1 MKCPHCKKEIPDQAK
16 FCGFCGNKI
25 SEENTFGKENA
36 DKNGNKHK
44 KKKKK
49 RKWLK
54 TFFGVIL
61 SVLLIGVVLFAIA
74 VKRQMDSNEKEK
86 EKERQ
91 EAYYKTFK
99 QEEIRYEN
107 GMSYVDSRLLLT
119 TEEGIS
125 YSETEKTIQ
134 SMDGEIIGYIP
145 LTGDYQVQ
153 FRDKSYE
160 DLEKLI
166 AELKETDGIFEVTL
180 EKVFR
185 VNSDS
190 IDYTTDPWISAAY
203 AEDPSGRI
211 WSSRVPDGANWW
223 AEAIMMPDVWKME
236 QEFSQVKV
244 GLVDSYF
251 DRTNED
257 LADAFAQDGIVG
269 QDDIDV
275 SQLYETAVETER
287 QNQATEPKQSS
298 ADLAHGSVDAGIIGA
313 RNNGFGICGISQ
325 NANLYGV
332 SLFGNS
338 DHWNVSLMSMKYGIA
353 ALLEREVK
361 VISISMGWDDLLFA
375 AQQEDTKEDD
385 RTDVAIKELNQ
396 CRDAMEVF
404 LKRCLKKYD
413 FLLVKSAGNN
423 SGYEYVKVDVEEEH
437 PYGYRKAEEG
447 DSKSVRIQKQCDGK
461 YDIFGSITD
470 EEVKEHILVVGSADL
485 TKYKQKKSDENTDT
499 IGSAPEETAT
509 DTTIVGSS
517 SRVSQWYK
525 YTISKFSNTGER
537 VNLYAPGGAIRE
549 KDQDTNIWILSDYP
563 TNITEYM
570 RGTSQA
576 TPMVAGTAYLIW
588 GVHPEFTAKQVRQIL
603 LSSTQKLKDGEMEF
617 RFLNAYAAVRKAQDT
632 KPEETGKKEE
642 RALLLGYAYTTIP
655 NEEEEESIEQVEA
668 EVTVTGKSDGKE
680 QKVELD
686 GDGTFSIFL
695 AAGDYTIKAKADG
708 YEEVSQDVKI
718 SEGQTNF
725 IAILL
730 QEEET
735 YEPKWVV
742 KPAIEA
748 DDIYYIQN
756 LNLDKSWNEQNMQ
769 LMGNYA
775 VIEKDGSLGLI
786 DMDGKL
792 KGQMDYGAIHSFGYD
807 EKVLLDRIE
816 PVYTEKYKTDWSLFM
831 LEGDTISPIDGLG
844 GGDFTYAYYAEKE
857 EIKVFDEMAA
867 IYHEY
872 VNRTS
877 PPCAIPVSQAYVAEG
892 DVSASAFLASP
903 YAVCLDNKLVTN
915 FIYDE
920 CGPESS
926 SLLAVKKDGKWGYIN
941 NKGEIVIPFEYEE
954 SWNYEQTGEYSTY
967 QMHYCYGATEGFV
980 PLCKNGTWEM
990 RDTNGNIVIPSGYFE
1005 AIRPVYNG
1013 KCWVKKDGKWG
1024 VIALKGDEKSSNAA
1038 EISDSTNET
1047 LPEDAVEFD
1056 GHYYYVY
1063 NLDSIDTWEAAKQY
1077 CEEQGGYLATIT
1089 SAEENEFLYQYLR
1102 EFSYESA
1109 YFGLTDSKEE
1119 GVWIWDNGEN
1129 VSYTNWH
1136 EDEPNSENPN
1146 EDYAMFYFKYQDGT
1160 WNDGDFGGQ
1169 TVNSGRV
1176 FVCEWGES

>member
-25 SEENTFGKENA
+25 SEENPFGKENA

-517 SRVSQWYK
+517 SCVSQWYK

-576 TPMVAGTAYLIW
+576 TPMVAGTASLIW

-730 QEEET
+730 QEEVEDVSLT
-735 YEPKWVV
+735 GVWIQEESDDPYEFTFTEDGKVSYY
-742 KPAIEA
+742 ATLSHEA
-748 DDIYYIQN
+748 DYNTLYSISGN
-756 LNLDKSWNEQNMQ
+756 KMTLNLLNISDYGSVPLIYEIVYDDNSDGKRFHMQ
-769 LMGNYA
+769 LASEN
-775 VIEKDGSLGLI
+775 
-786 DMDGKL
+786 
-792 KGQMDYGAIHSFGYD
+792 
-807 EKVLLDRIE
+807 LD
-816 PVYTEKYKTDWSLFM
+816 TDTS
-831 LEGDTISPIDGLG
+831 GLG
-844 GGDFTYAYYAEKE
+844 GIQNVIEGWYSEKSEEEEKQEAISENAEIKSLQELDGIWKIDDNKTMEVAGKAMKHIFGTAYYDYGCEMKISEDGSFSFYIGAGNGGEGTCQLVNNRIDY
-857 EIKVFDEMAA
+857 EIHNYEDGALNTGSLNPSENGYLVMDYFDEK
-867 IYHEY
+867 IYWKYE
-872 VNRTS
+872 S
-877 PPCAIPVSQAYVAEG
+877 G
-892 DVSASAFLASP
+892 SASTDASGQQMDAESILQALGKRYEDSGKVYQISISGDYMDADVRADSMDP
-903 YAVCLDNKLVTN
+903 KKWKKQML
-915 FIYDE
+915 I
-920 CGPESS
+920 PE
-926 SLLAVKKDGKWGYIN
+926 
-941 NKGEIVIPFEYEE
+941 
-954 SWNYEQTGEYSTY
+954 
-967 QMHYCYGATEGFV
+967 
-980 PLCKNGTWEM
+980 
-990 RDTNGNIVIPSGYFE
+990 R
-1005 AIRPVYNG
+1005 
-1013 KCWVKKDGKWG
+1013 
-1024 VIALKGDEKSSNAA
+1024 
-1038 EISDSTNET
+1038 
-1047 LPEDAVEFD
+1047 
-1056 GHYYYVY
+1056 
-1063 NLDSIDTWEAAKQY
+1063 
-1077 CEEQGGYLATIT
+1077 
-1089 SAEENEFLYQYLR
+1089 
-1102 EFSYESA
+1102 
-1109 YFGLTDSKEE
+1109 
-1119 GVWIWDNGEN
+1119 
-1129 VSYTNWH
+1129 
-1136 EDEPNSENPN
+1136 
-1146 EDYAMFYFKYQDGT
+1146 
-1160 WNDGDFGGQ
+1160 
-1169 TVNSGRV
+1169 
-1176 FVCEWGES
+1176 